1 MTIPPPAPLLAL
13 VVDDEPLAR
22 DELVFL
28 LEQCRAV
35 TIVGVAANASEALE
49 ICAQETVHV
58 VFSDLRMPGPDG
70 YALTEA
76 IHARHPSVEVVMVSA
91 HDGGAISAF
100 EARVFDYLV
109 KPVRLE
115 RLKGTVERLRSMTP
129 QADDSPSGTFSRLA
143 VRRRGA
149 YVVIDIADVIYFE
162 VQHELVWAVTRTDK
176 LALDLRLSSIA
187 ERLPEGAFFRSH
199 RSVLVRI
206 DRIKGLLPA
215 GAGAYELVMD
225 HPGAPRVPLA
235 RERVRALRERIPFT
249 G

>member
-1 MTIPPPAPLLAL
+1 MSIPPPAVLNAI

-28 LEQCRAV
+28 LEQCRSVAV
-35 TIVGVAANASEALE
+35 VGAAADATQALE
-49 ICAQETVHV
+49 LCAREAPHV

-70 YALTEA
+70 YALSEA
-76 IHARHPSVEVVMVSA
+76 IHARFPNVEVVMVSA

-115 RLKGTVERLRSMTP
+115 RLKGVVERLRQNAP
-129 QADDSPSGTFSRLA
+129 REDDSPSGTFSRLA

-149 YVVIDIADVIYFE
+149 YVVLDVADVVYFE
-162 VQHELVWAVTRTDK
+162 VQHELVWAVTRSDK
-176 LALDLRLSSIA
+176 YALDLRLSSIA
-187 ERLPEGAFFRSH
+187 ERVPEGAFFRSH

-206 DRIKGLLPA
+206 DSIKGLLPA
-215 GAGAYELVMD
+215 GAGAYELVID
-225 HPGAPRVPLA
+225 HPEAPRVPLA
-235 RERVRALRERIPFT
+235 RERVRALRDRIPFA

>member
-1 MTIPPPAPLLAL
+1 MSSIPPPALNVL

-35 TIVGVAANASEALE
+35 TIVGVAADANEALA
-49 ICAQETVHV
+49 ICARETPHV

-70 YALTEA
+70 YALAEA
-76 IHARHPSVEVVMVSA
+76 IHARYPGVEVVMVSA

-109 KPVRLE
+109 KPVRLD
-115 RLKGTVERLRSMTP
+115 RLKGTVERLRAAAP
-129 QADDSPSGTFSRLA
+129 RDDDSPSGTFSRLA
-143 VRRRGA
+143 VRRRGS
-149 YVVIDIADVIYFE
+149 YVVIDINDVIYFE
-162 VQHELVWAVTRTDK
+162 VQHELVWAVTRSDRF
-176 LALDLRLSSIA
+176 ALDLRLSSIA
-187 ERLPEGAFFRSH
+187 ERVPEGVFFRSH

-225 HPGAPRVPLA
+225 HPEVPRVPLA
-235 RERVRALRERIPFT
+235 RERVRALRERIPFA